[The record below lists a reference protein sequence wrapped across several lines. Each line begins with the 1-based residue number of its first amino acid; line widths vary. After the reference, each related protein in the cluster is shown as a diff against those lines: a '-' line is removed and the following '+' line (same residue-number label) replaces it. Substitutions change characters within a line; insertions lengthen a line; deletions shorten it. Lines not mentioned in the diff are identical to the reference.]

1 MPFPPIDAVHR
12 ERLLDRLET
21 TFMHVVGALRAGM
34 VLLDERGLLV
44 TDIMDRG
51 EAQSFYARVRVEW
64 NPETRK
70 PAGKAYFGA
79 DGSLIAQTMYFDRE
93 QYRRMKRAGELNR
106 EGYPIWL
113 GRGESLIT
121 ERGTTI
127 VVIETGVGHS
137 EVSRYSMGKVTIG
150 PSGTYQ
156 YS

>member
-1 MPFPPIDAVHR
+1 
-12 ERLLDRLET
+12 
-21 TFMHVVGALRAGM
+21 M

-70 PAGKAYFGA
+70 PAGKAY
-79 DGSLIAQTMYFDRE
+79 
-93 QYRRMKRAGELNR
+93 
-106 EGYPIWL
+106 YPIWL